1 MDWLRALFTDTN
13 AVAHIILV
21 YALVVALGTLLGR
34 IKVAGISLGVT
45 FVLFVG
51 LAAGHFG
58 LTVPEPVLFFIRDFG
73 LTLFIFFVGLQVGP
87 SFFSSFKSG
96 GLVLNLLT
104 VMIVLLGIVVTV
116 ALWFLLK
123 DWVSLPQMLG
133 VHYGAVTNTP
143 GLGATQEALDLL
155 HYEGENIAVA
165 YACAYP
171 LGVVG
176 AIFSAVLLRKI
187 FSIDLAEED
196 KHWETEEKEH
206 NREPIFFHVEV
217 TNPAV
222 AGKTLGAIREFTGRS
237 FICSRILSK
246 GELSSPTAETVVQ
259 EGDVLRIVAA
269 PEDRLP
275 VTAFFGGEKQGVDL
289 ATEKSPLATRT
300 ILITREKFNGMTL
313 KALALNQ
320 MDGVN
325 ITRVFRAGM
334 TLFPYSNLHLQVGDQ
349 VYCVGPEPALQ
360 RLETLLGNKMKKLY
374 HPNIF
379 TIFVGLACLGEHSDC
394 GARYARALEARSCGR
409 AAHRRDSSRTLRE
422 LRPAR
427 HLHDAVGEPHDARN
441 RDFALSGERRPRR
454 GRELRR
460 RHHAGER
467 ASLRAPR
474 AFRHAHSAH
483 RRGDRRKKGLQNQL
497 PQHRGPHGGR
507 NDRSSCAR
515 LRGDLVGEKFLVGCV
530 FDRLSSGDVPSH
542 PHGAAPS
549 GASLGL
555 CFLKKTPHRQ
565 EKKAS
570 GRRVRRLFRRNSGK
584 PRTGAGG
591 RLGLEWSTEHK

>member
-116 ALWFLLK
+116 VLWFLLK

-176 AIFSAVLLRKI
+176 AIFCAVLLRKI

-379 TIFVGLACLGEHSDC
+379 TIFVGLAFGIVLGSIPIAVP
-394 GARYARALEARSCGR
+394 GMPAPLKLGLAGGPLIVAILLGRFGNFARLVTYTTQSASLMM
-409 AAHRRDSSRTLRE
+409 RE
-422 LRPAR
+422 IGISLFLAS
-427 HLHDAVGEPHDARN
+427 VGLA
-441 RDFALSGERRPRR
+441 
-454 GRELRR
+454 
-460 RHHAGER
+460 AGESFV
-467 ASLRAPR
+467 AAITQ
-474 AFRHAHSAH
+474 
-483 RRGDRRKKGLQNQL
+483 GNGLL
-497 PQHRGPHGGR
+497 YV
-507 NDRSSCAR
+507 
-515 LRGDLVGEKFLVGCV
+515 L
-530 FDRLSSGDVPSH
+530 
-542 PHGAAPS
+542 
-549 GASLGL
+549 LGL
-555 CFLKKTPHRQ
+555 FVTLIPLIVVGVVARKIYRINYHSIVGLMAGATTDPPALAYAATLSEKNSSSVAYSTVYPLAMFLRI
-565 EKKAS
+565 
-570 GRRVRRLFRRNSGK
+570 L
-584 PRTGAGG
+584 TGQLLLVLLWGFI
-591 RLGLEWSTEHK
+591 S

>member
-13 AVAHIILV
+13 AMAHIILV

-246 GELSSPTAETVVQ
+246 GKLSSPTAETVVQ

-379 TIFVGLACLGEHSDC
+379 TIFVGLAFGIVLGSIPIAVP
-394 GARYARALEARSCGR
+394 GMPAPLKLGLAGGPLIVAILLGRFGNFARLVTYTTQSASLMM
-409 AAHRRDSSRTLRE
+409 RE
-422 LRPAR
+422 IGISLFLAS
-427 HLHDAVGEPHDARN
+427 VGLA
-441 RDFALSGERRPRR
+441 
-454 GRELRR
+454 
-460 RHHAGER
+460 AGESFV
-467 ASLRAPR
+467 AAITQ
-474 AFRHAHSAH
+474 
-483 RRGDRRKKGLQNQL
+483 GNGLL
-497 PQHRGPHGGR
+497 YV
-507 NDRSSCAR
+507 
-515 LRGDLVGEKFLVGCV
+515 L
-530 FDRLSSGDVPSH
+530 
-542 PHGAAPS
+542 
-549 GASLGL
+549 LGL
-555 CFLKKTPHRQ
+555 FVTLIPLIVVGIVARKVYRINYHSIVGLMAGATTDPPALAYAATLSEKNSSSVAYSTVYPLAMFLRI
-565 EKKAS
+565 
-570 GRRVRRLFRRNSGK
+570 L
-584 PRTGAGG
+584 TGQLLLVLLWGFI
-591 RLGLEWSTEHK
+591 S

>member
-116 ALWFLLK
+116 VLWFLLK

-176 AIFSAVLLRKI
+176 AIFCAVLLRKI

-269 PEDRLP
+269 PEDRRP

-379 TIFVGLACLGEHSDC
+379 TIFVGLAFGIVLGSIPIAVP
-394 GARYARALEARSCGR
+394 GMPAPLKLGLAGGPLIAAILLGRFGNFARLVTYTTQSASLMM
-409 AAHRRDSSRTLRE
+409 RE
-422 LRPAR
+422 IGISLFLAS
-427 HLHDAVGEPHDARN
+427 VGLA
-441 RDFALSGERRPRR
+441 
-454 GRELRR
+454 
-460 RHHAGER
+460 AGESFV
-467 ASLRAPR
+467 AAITQ
-474 AFRHAHSAH
+474 
-483 RRGDRRKKGLQNQL
+483 GNGLL
-497 PQHRGPHGGR
+497 YV
-507 NDRSSCAR
+507 
-515 LRGDLVGEKFLVGCV
+515 L
-530 FDRLSSGDVPSH
+530 
-542 PHGAAPS
+542 
-549 GASLGL
+549 LGL
-555 CFLKKTPHRQ
+555 FVTLIPLIVVGVVARKVYRINYHSIVGLMAGATTDPPALAYAATLSEKNSSSVAYSTVYPLAMFLRI
-565 EKKAS
+565 
-570 GRRVRRLFRRNSGK
+570 L
-584 PRTGAGG
+584 TGQLLLVLLWGFI
-591 RLGLEWSTEHK
+591 S

>member
-96 GLVLNLLT
+96 GLVLNLLP

-246 GELSSPTAETVVQ
+246 GKLSSPTAETVVQ

-379 TIFVGLACLGEHSDC
+379 TIFVGLAFGIVLGSIPIAVP
-394 GARYARALEARSCGR
+394 GMPAPLKLGLAGGPLIVAILLGRFGNFARLVTYTTQSASLMM
-409 AAHRRDSSRTLRE
+409 RE
-422 LRPAR
+422 IGISLFLAS
-427 HLHDAVGEPHDARN
+427 VGLA
-441 RDFALSGERRPRR
+441 
-454 GRELRR
+454 
-460 RHHAGER
+460 AGESFV
-467 ASLRAPR
+467 AAITQ
-474 AFRHAHSAH
+474 
-483 RRGDRRKKGLQNQL
+483 GNGLL
-497 PQHRGPHGGR
+497 YV
-507 NDRSSCAR
+507 
-515 LRGDLVGEKFLVGCV
+515 L
-530 FDRLSSGDVPSH
+530 
-542 PHGAAPS
+542 
-549 GASLGL
+549 LGL
-555 CFLKKTPHRQ
+555 FVTLIPLIVVGIVARKVYRINYHSIVGLMAGATTDPPALAYAATLSEKNSSSVAYSTVYPLAMFLRI
-565 EKKAS
+565 
-570 GRRVRRLFRRNSGK
+570 L
-584 PRTGAGG
+584 TGQLLLVLLWGFI
-591 RLGLEWSTEHK
+591 S

>member
-104 VMIVLLGIVVTV
+104 LMIVLLGIVVTV
-116 ALWFLLK
+116 ALWFLLR
-123 DWVSLPQMLG
+123 DWVTLPQMLG

-246 GELSSPTAETVVQ
+246 GKLSSPTAETVVQ

-379 TIFVGLACLGEHSDC
+379 TIFVGLAFGIVLGSIPIAVP
-394 GARYARALEARSCGR
+394 GMPAPLKLGLAGGPLIVAILLGRFGNFARLVTYTTQSASLMM
-409 AAHRRDSSRTLRE
+409 RE
-422 LRPAR
+422 IGISLFLAS
-427 HLHDAVGEPHDARN
+427 VGLA
-441 RDFALSGERRPRR
+441 
-454 GRELRR
+454 
-460 RHHAGER
+460 AGESFV
-467 ASLRAPR
+467 AAITQ
-474 AFRHAHSAH
+474 
-483 RRGDRRKKGLQNQL
+483 GNGLL
-497 PQHRGPHGGR
+497 YV
-507 NDRSSCAR
+507 
-515 LRGDLVGEKFLVGCV
+515 L
-530 FDRLSSGDVPSH
+530 
-542 PHGAAPS
+542 
-549 GASLGL
+549 LGL
-555 CFLKKTPHRQ
+555 FVTLIPLIVVGIVARKVYRINYHSIVGLMAGATTDPPALAYAATLSEKNSSSVAYSTVYPLAMFLRI
-565 EKKAS
+565 
-570 GRRVRRLFRRNSGK
+570 L
-584 PRTGAGG
+584 TGQLLLVLLWGFV
-591 RLGLEWSTEHK
+591 S

>member
-133 VHYGAVTNTP
+133 IHYGAVTNTP

-379 TIFVGLACLGEHSDC
+379 TIFVGLAFGIVLGSIPIAVP
-394 GARYARALEARSCGR
+394 GMPAPLKLGLAGGPLIVAILLGRFGNFARLVTYTTQSASLMM
-409 AAHRRDSSRTLRE
+409 RE
-422 LRPAR
+422 IGISLFLAS
-427 HLHDAVGEPHDARN
+427 VGLA
-441 RDFALSGERRPRR
+441 
-454 GRELRR
+454 
-460 RHHAGER
+460 AGESFV
-467 ASLRAPR
+467 AAITQ
-474 AFRHAHSAH
+474 
-483 RRGDRRKKGLQNQL
+483 GNGLL
-497 PQHRGPHGGR
+497 YV
-507 NDRSSCAR
+507 
-515 LRGDLVGEKFLVGCV
+515 L
-530 FDRLSSGDVPSH
+530 
-542 PHGAAPS
+542 
-549 GASLGL
+549 LGL
-555 CFLKKTPHRQ
+555 FVTLIPLIVVGIVARKVYRINYHSIVGLMAGATTDPPALAYAATLSEKNSSSVAYSTVYPLAMFLRI
-565 EKKAS
+565 
-570 GRRVRRLFRRNSGK
+570 L
-584 PRTGAGG
+584 TGQLLLVLLWGFI
-591 RLGLEWSTEHK
+591 S

>member
-379 TIFVGLACLGEHSDC
+379 TIFVGLAFGIVLGSIPIAVP
-394 GARYARALEARSCGR
+394 GMPAPLKLGLAGGPLIVAILLGRFGNFARLVTYTTQSASLMM
-409 AAHRRDSSRTLRE
+409 RE
-422 LRPAR
+422 IGISLFLAS
-427 HLHDAVGEPHDARN
+427 VGLA
-441 RDFALSGERRPRR
+441 
-454 GRELRR
+454 
-460 RHHAGER
+460 AGESFV
-467 ASLRAPR
+467 AAITQ
-474 AFRHAHSAH
+474 
-483 RRGDRRKKGLQNQL
+483 GNGLL
-497 PQHRGPHGGR
+497 YV
-507 NDRSSCAR
+507 
-515 LRGDLVGEKFLVGCV
+515 L
-530 FDRLSSGDVPSH
+530 
-542 PHGAAPS
+542 
-549 GASLGL
+549 LGL
-555 CFLKKTPHRQ
+555 FVTLIPLIVVGIVARKVYRINYHSIVGLMAGATTDPPALAYAATLSEKNSSSVAYSTVYPLAMFLRI
-565 EKKAS
+565 
-570 GRRVRRLFRRNSGK
+570 L
-584 PRTGAGG
+584 TGQLLLVLLWGFVA
-591 RLGLEWSTEHK
+591 

>member
-246 GELSSPTAETVVQ
+246 GKLSSPTAETVVQ

-379 TIFVGLACLGEHSDC
+379 TIFVGLAFGIVLGSIPIAVP
-394 GARYARALEARSCGR
+394 GMPAPLKLGLAGGPLIVAILLGRFGNFARLVTYTTQSASLMM
-409 AAHRRDSSRTLRE
+409 RE
-422 LRPAR
+422 IGISLFLAS
-427 HLHDAVGEPHDARN
+427 VGLA
-441 RDFALSGERRPRR
+441 
-454 GRELRR
+454 
-460 RHHAGER
+460 AGESFV
-467 ASLRAPR
+467 AAITQ
-474 AFRHAHSAH
+474 
-483 RRGDRRKKGLQNQL
+483 GNGLL
-497 PQHRGPHGGR
+497 YV
-507 NDRSSCAR
+507 
-515 LRGDLVGEKFLVGCV
+515 L
-530 FDRLSSGDVPSH
+530 
-542 PHGAAPS
+542 
-549 GASLGL
+549 LGL
-555 CFLKKTPHRQ
+555 FVTLIPLIVVGIVARKVYRINYHSIVGLMAGATTDPPALAYAATLSEKNSSSVAYSTVYPLAMFLRI
-565 EKKAS
+565 
-570 GRRVRRLFRRNSGK
+570 L
-584 PRTGAGG
+584 TGQLLLVLLWGFV
-591 RLGLEWSTEHK
+591 S

>member
-379 TIFVGLACLGEHSDC
+379 TIFVGLAFGIVLGSIPIAVP
-394 GARYARALEARSCGR
+394 GMPAPLKLGLAGGPLIVAILLGRFGNFARLVTYTTQSASLMM
-409 AAHRRDSSRTLRE
+409 RE
-422 LRPAR
+422 IGISLFLAS
-427 HLHDAVGEPHDARN
+427 VGLA
-441 RDFALSGERRPRR
+441 
-454 GRELRR
+454 
-460 RHHAGER
+460 AGESFV
-467 ASLRAPR
+467 AAITQ
-474 AFRHAHSAH
+474 
-483 RRGDRRKKGLQNQL
+483 GNGLL
-497 PQHRGPHGGR
+497 YV
-507 NDRSSCAR
+507 
-515 LRGDLVGEKFLVGCV
+515 L
-530 FDRLSSGDVPSH
+530 
-542 PHGAAPS
+542 
-549 GASLGL
+549 LGL
-555 CFLKKTPHRQ
+555 FVTLIPLIVVGIVARKVYRINYHSIVGMIAGATTDPPALAYAATLSEKNSSSVAYSTVYPLAMFLRI
-565 EKKAS
+565 
-570 GRRVRRLFRRNSGK
+570 L
-584 PRTGAGG
+584 TGQLLLVLLWGFI
-591 RLGLEWSTEHK
+591 S

>member
-104 VMIVLLGIVVTV
+104 LMIVLLGIVVTV
-116 ALWFLLK
+116 ALWFLLR
-123 DWVSLPQMLG
+123 DWVTLPQMLG

-379 TIFVGLACLGEHSDC
+379 TIFVGLAFGIVLGSIPIAVP
-394 GARYARALEARSCGR
+394 GMPAPLKLGLAGGPLIVAILLGRFGNFARLVTYTTQSASLMM
-409 AAHRRDSSRTLRE
+409 RE
-422 LRPAR
+422 IGISLFLAS
-427 HLHDAVGEPHDARN
+427 VGLA
-441 RDFALSGERRPRR
+441 
-454 GRELRR
+454 
-460 RHHAGER
+460 AGESFV
-467 ASLRAPR
+467 AAITQ
-474 AFRHAHSAH
+474 
-483 RRGDRRKKGLQNQL
+483 GNGLL
-497 PQHRGPHGGR
+497 YV
-507 NDRSSCAR
+507 
-515 LRGDLVGEKFLVGCV
+515 L
-530 FDRLSSGDVPSH
+530 
-542 PHGAAPS
+542 
-549 GASLGL
+549 LGL
-555 CFLKKTPHRQ
+555 FVTLIPLIVVGIVARKVYRINYHSIVGLMAGATTDPPALAYAATLSEKNSSSVAYSTVYPLAMFLRI
-565 EKKAS
+565 
-570 GRRVRRLFRRNSGK
+570 L
-584 PRTGAGG
+584 TGQLLLVLLWGFI
-591 RLGLEWSTEHK
+591 S

>member
-116 ALWFLLK
+116 VLWFLLK

-379 TIFVGLACLGEHSDC
+379 TIFVGLAFGIVLGSIPIAVP
-394 GARYARALEARSCGR
+394 GMPAPLKLGLAGGPLIVAILLGRFGNFARLVTYTTQSASLMM
-409 AAHRRDSSRTLRE
+409 RE
-422 LRPAR
+422 IGISLFLAS
-427 HLHDAVGEPHDARN
+427 VGLA
-441 RDFALSGERRPRR
+441 
-454 GRELRR
+454 
-460 RHHAGER
+460 AGESFV
-467 ASLRAPR
+467 AAITQ
-474 AFRHAHSAH
+474 
-483 RRGDRRKKGLQNQL
+483 GNGLL
-497 PQHRGPHGGR
+497 YV
-507 NDRSSCAR
+507 
-515 LRGDLVGEKFLVGCV
+515 L
-530 FDRLSSGDVPSH
+530 
-542 PHGAAPS
+542 
-549 GASLGL
+549 LGL
-555 CFLKKTPHRQ
+555 FVTLIPLIVVGIVARKVYRINYHSIVGLMAGATTDPPALAYAATLSEKNSSSVAYSTVYPLAMFLRI
-565 EKKAS
+565 
-570 GRRVRRLFRRNSGK
+570 L
-584 PRTGAGG
+584 TGQLLLVLLWGFVA
-591 RLGLEWSTEHK
+591 

>member
-176 AIFSAVLLRKI
+176 AIFSTVLLRKI

-379 TIFVGLACLGEHSDC
+379 TIFVGLAFGIVLGSIPIAVP
-394 GARYARALEARSCGR
+394 GMPAPLKLGLAGGPLIVAILLGRFGNFARLVTYTTQSASLMM
-409 AAHRRDSSRTLRE
+409 RE
-422 LRPAR
+422 IGISLFLAS
-427 HLHDAVGEPHDARN
+427 VGLA
-441 RDFALSGERRPRR
+441 
-454 GRELRR
+454 
-460 RHHAGER
+460 AGESFV
-467 ASLRAPR
+467 AAITQ
-474 AFRHAHSAH
+474 
-483 RRGDRRKKGLQNQL
+483 GNGLL
-497 PQHRGPHGGR
+497 YV
-507 NDRSSCAR
+507 
-515 LRGDLVGEKFLVGCV
+515 L
-530 FDRLSSGDVPSH
+530 
-542 PHGAAPS
+542 
-549 GASLGL
+549 LGL
-555 CFLKKTPHRQ
+555 FVTLIPLIVVGIVARKVYRINYHSIVGLMAGATTDPPALAYAATLSEKNSSSVAYSTVYPLAMFLRI
-565 EKKAS
+565 
-570 GRRVRRLFRRNSGK
+570 L
-584 PRTGAGG
+584 TGQLLLVLLWGFI
-591 RLGLEWSTEHK
+591 S

>member
-379 TIFVGLACLGEHSDC
+379 TIFVGLAFGIVLGSIPIAVPSMPAPLKL
-394 GARYARALEARSCGR
+394 GLAGGPLIVAILLGRFGNFARLVTYTTQSASLMM
-409 AAHRRDSSRTLRE
+409 RE
-422 LRPAR
+422 IGISLFLAS
-427 HLHDAVGEPHDARN
+427 VGLA
-441 RDFALSGERRPRR
+441 
-454 GRELRR
+454 
-460 RHHAGER
+460 AGESFV
-467 ASLRAPR
+467 AAITQ
-474 AFRHAHSAH
+474 
-483 RRGDRRKKGLQNQL
+483 GNGLL
-497 PQHRGPHGGR
+497 YV
-507 NDRSSCAR
+507 
-515 LRGDLVGEKFLVGCV
+515 L
-530 FDRLSSGDVPSH
+530 
-542 PHGAAPS
+542 
-549 GASLGL
+549 LGL
-555 CFLKKTPHRQ
+555 FVTLIPLIVVGIVARKVYRINYHSIVGLMAGATTDPPALAYAATLSEKNSSSVAYSTVYPLAMFLRI
-565 EKKAS
+565 
-570 GRRVRRLFRRNSGK
+570 L
-584 PRTGAGG
+584 TGQLLLVLLWGFV
-591 RLGLEWSTEHK
+591 S

>member
-104 VMIVLLGIVVTV
+104 LMIVLLGIVVTV
-116 ALWFLLK
+116 ALWFLLR
-123 DWVSLPQMLG
+123 DWVTLPQMLG

-334 TLFPYSNLHLQVGDQ
+334 TLFPYSNLHLLVGDQ

-379 TIFVGLACLGEHSDC
+379 TIFVGLAFGIVLGSIPIAVP
-394 GARYARALEARSCGR
+394 GMPAPLKLGLAGGPLIVAILLGRFGNFARLVTYTTQSASLMM
-409 AAHRRDSSRTLRE
+409 RE
-422 LRPAR
+422 IGISLFLAS
-427 HLHDAVGEPHDARN
+427 VGLA
-441 RDFALSGERRPRR
+441 
-454 GRELRR
+454 
-460 RHHAGER
+460 AGESFV
-467 ASLRAPR
+467 AAITQ
-474 AFRHAHSAH
+474 
-483 RRGDRRKKGLQNQL
+483 GNGLL
-497 PQHRGPHGGR
+497 YV
-507 NDRSSCAR
+507 
-515 LRGDLVGEKFLVGCV
+515 L
-530 FDRLSSGDVPSH
+530 
-542 PHGAAPS
+542 
-549 GASLGL
+549 LGL
-555 CFLKKTPHRQ
+555 FVTLIPLIVVGIVARKVYRINYHSIVGLMAGATTDPPALAYAATLSEKNSSSVAYSTVYPLAMFLRI
-565 EKKAS
+565 
-570 GRRVRRLFRRNSGK
+570 L
-584 PRTGAGG
+584 TGQLLLVLLWGFV
-591 RLGLEWSTEHK
+591 S

>member
-104 VMIVLLGIVVTV
+104 LMIVLLGIVVTV
-116 ALWFLLK
+116 ALWFLLR
-123 DWVSLPQMLG
+123 DWVTLPQMLG

-379 TIFVGLACLGEHSDC
+379 TIFVGLAFGIVLGSIPIAVP
-394 GARYARALEARSCGR
+394 GMPAPLKLGLAGGPLIVAILLGRFGNFARLVTYTTQSASLMM
-409 AAHRRDSSRTLRE
+409 RE
-422 LRPAR
+422 IGISLFLAS
-427 HLHDAVGEPHDARN
+427 VGLA
-441 RDFALSGERRPRR
+441 
-454 GRELRR
+454 
-460 RHHAGER
+460 AGESFV
-467 ASLRAPR
+467 AAITQ
-474 AFRHAHSAH
+474 
-483 RRGDRRKKGLQNQL
+483 GNGLL
-497 PQHRGPHGGR
+497 YV
-507 NDRSSCAR
+507 
-515 LRGDLVGEKFLVGCV
+515 L
-530 FDRLSSGDVPSH
+530 
-542 PHGAAPS
+542 
-549 GASLGL
+549 LGL
-555 CFLKKTPHRQ
+555 FVTLIPLIVVGIVARKVYRINYHSIVGLMAGATTDPPALAYAATLSEKNSSSVAYSTVYPLAMFLRI
-565 EKKAS
+565 
-570 GRRVRRLFRRNSGK
+570 L
-584 PRTGAGG
+584 TGQLLLVLLWGFVA
-591 RLGLEWSTEHK
+591 

>member
-34 IKVAGISLGVT
+34 IKVAGVSLGVT

-96 GLVLNLLT
+96 GFVLNLLT

-313 KALALNQ
+313 RALALNQ

-379 TIFVGLACLGEHSDC
+379 TIFVGLAFGIVLGSIPIAVP
-394 GARYARALEARSCGR
+394 GMPAPLKLGLAGGPLIVAILLGRFGNFARLVTYTTQSASLMM
-409 AAHRRDSSRTLRE
+409 RE
-422 LRPAR
+422 IGISLFLAS
-427 HLHDAVGEPHDARN
+427 VGLA
-441 RDFALSGERRPRR
+441 
-454 GRELRR
+454 
-460 RHHAGER
+460 AGESFV
-467 ASLRAPR
+467 AAITQ
-474 AFRHAHSAH
+474 
-483 RRGDRRKKGLQNQL
+483 GNGLL
-497 PQHRGPHGGR
+497 YV
-507 NDRSSCAR
+507 
-515 LRGDLVGEKFLVGCV
+515 L
-530 FDRLSSGDVPSH
+530 
-542 PHGAAPS
+542 
-549 GASLGL
+549 LGL
-555 CFLKKTPHRQ
+555 FVTLIPLIVVGIVARKVYRINYHSIVGLMAGATTDPPALAYAATLSEKNSSSVAYSTVYPLAMFLRI
-565 EKKAS
+565 
-570 GRRVRRLFRRNSGK
+570 L
-584 PRTGAGG
+584 TGQLLLVLLWGFI
-591 RLGLEWSTEHK
+591 S

>member
-116 ALWFLLK
+116 VLWFLLK

-379 TIFVGLACLGEHSDC
+379 TIFVGLAFGIVLGSIPIAVP
-394 GARYARALEARSCGR
+394 GMPAPLKLGLAGGPLIVAILLGRFGNFARLVTYTTQSASLMM
-409 AAHRRDSSRTLRE
+409 RE
-422 LRPAR
+422 IGISLFLAS
-427 HLHDAVGEPHDARN
+427 VGLA
-441 RDFALSGERRPRR
+441 
-454 GRELRR
+454 
-460 RHHAGER
+460 AGESFV
-467 ASLRAPR
+467 AAITQ
-474 AFRHAHSAH
+474 
-483 RRGDRRKKGLQNQL
+483 GNGLL
-497 PQHRGPHGGR
+497 YV
-507 NDRSSCAR
+507 
-515 LRGDLVGEKFLVGCV
+515 L
-530 FDRLSSGDVPSH
+530 
-542 PHGAAPS
+542 
-549 GASLGL
+549 LGL
-555 CFLKKTPHRQ
+555 FVTLIPLIVVGVVARKVYRINYHSIVGLMAGATTDPPALAYAATLSEKNSSSVAYSTVYPLAMFLRI
-565 EKKAS
+565 
-570 GRRVRRLFRRNSGK
+570 L
-584 PRTGAGG
+584 TGQLLLVLLWGFI
-591 RLGLEWSTEHK
+591 S

>member
-289 ATEKSPLATRT
+289 ATEKSPLE
-300 ILITREKFNGMTL
+300 I
-313 KALALNQ
+313 
-320 MDGVN
+320 
-325 ITRVFRAGM
+325 
-334 TLFPYSNLHLQVGDQ
+334 
-349 VYCVGPEPALQ
+349 
-360 RLETLLGNKMKKLY
+360 
-374 HPNIF
+374 
-379 TIFVGLACLGEHSDC
+379 
-394 GARYARALEARSCGR
+394 GR
-409 AAHRRDSSRTLRE
+409 AH
-422 LRPAR
+422 
-427 HLHDAVGEPHDARN
+427 V
-441 RDFALSGERRPRR
+441 
-454 GRELRR
+454 
-460 RHHAGER
+460 
-467 ASLRAPR
+467 
-474 AFRHAHSAH
+474 
-483 RRGDRRKKGLQNQL
+483 
-497 PQHRGPHGGR
+497 
-507 NDRSSCAR
+507 
-515 LRGDLVGEKFLVGCV
+515 
-530 FDRLSSGDVPSH
+530 
-542 PHGAAPS
+542 
-549 GASLGL
+549 
-555 CFLKKTPHRQ
+555 
-565 EKKAS
+565 
-570 GRRVRRLFRRNSGK
+570 
-584 PRTGAGG
+584 
-591 RLGLEWSTEHK
+591 

>member
-34 IKVAGISLGVT
+34 IKVAGVSLGVT

-360 RLETLLGNKMKKLY
+360 RLETLLGNKVKKLY

-379 TIFVGLACLGEHSDC
+379 TIFVGLALGIVLGSIPIAVP
-394 GARYARALEARSCGR
+394 GMPAPLKLGLAGGPLIVAILLGRFGNFARLVTYTTQSASLMM
-409 AAHRRDSSRTLRE
+409 RE
-422 LRPAR
+422 IGISLFLAS
-427 HLHDAVGEPHDARN
+427 VGLA
-441 RDFALSGERRPRR
+441 
-454 GRELRR
+454 
-460 RHHAGER
+460 AGESFV
-467 ASLRAPR
+467 AAITQ
-474 AFRHAHSAH
+474 
-483 RRGDRRKKGLQNQL
+483 GNGLL
-497 PQHRGPHGGR
+497 YV
-507 NDRSSCAR
+507 
-515 LRGDLVGEKFLVGCV
+515 L
-530 FDRLSSGDVPSH
+530 
-542 PHGAAPS
+542 
-549 GASLGL
+549 LGL
-555 CFLKKTPHRQ
+555 FVTLIPLLVVGVVARKVFHINFHSIVGLMAGATTDPPALAYAATLSEKNSSSVAYSTVYPLAMFLRI
-565 EKKAS
+565 
-570 GRRVRRLFRRNSGK
+570 L
-584 PRTGAGG
+584 TGQLLLVLLWGFI
-591 RLGLEWSTEHK
+591 S

>member
-275 VTAFFGGEKQGVDL
+275 VTAFFGGEKLGVDL

-379 TIFVGLACLGEHSDC
+379 TIFVGLAFGIVLGSIPIAVP
-394 GARYARALEARSCGR
+394 GMPAPLKLGLAGGPLIVAILLGRFGNFARLVTYTTQSASLMM
-409 AAHRRDSSRTLRE
+409 RE
-422 LRPAR
+422 IGISLFLAS
-427 HLHDAVGEPHDARN
+427 VGLA
-441 RDFALSGERRPRR
+441 
-454 GRELRR
+454 
-460 RHHAGER
+460 AGESFV
-467 ASLRAPR
+467 AAITQ
-474 AFRHAHSAH
+474 
-483 RRGDRRKKGLQNQL
+483 GNGLL
-497 PQHRGPHGGR
+497 YV
-507 NDRSSCAR
+507 
-515 LRGDLVGEKFLVGCV
+515 L
-530 FDRLSSGDVPSH
+530 
-542 PHGAAPS
+542 
-549 GASLGL
+549 LGL
-555 CFLKKTPHRQ
+555 FVTLIPLIVVGIVARKVYRINYHSIVGLMAGATTDPPALAYAATLSEKNSSSVAYSTVYPLAMFLRI
-565 EKKAS
+565 
-570 GRRVRRLFRRNSGK
+570 L
-584 PRTGAGG
+584 TGQLLLVLLWGFI
-591 RLGLEWSTEHK
+591 S

>member
-379 TIFVGLACLGEHSDC
+379 TIFVGLAFGIVLGSIPIAVP
-394 GARYARALEARSCGR
+394 GMPAPLKLGLAGGPLIVAILLGRFGNFARLVTYTTQSASLMM
-409 AAHRRDSSRTLRE
+409 RE
-422 LRPAR
+422 IGISLFLAS
-427 HLHDAVGEPHDARN
+427 VGLA
-441 RDFALSGERRPRR
+441 
-454 GRELRR
+454 
-460 RHHAGER
+460 AGESFV
-467 ASLRAPR
+467 AAITQ
-474 AFRHAHSAH
+474 
-483 RRGDRRKKGLQNQL
+483 GNGLL
-497 PQHRGPHGGR
+497 YV
-507 NDRSSCAR
+507 
-515 LRGDLVGEKFLVGCV
+515 L
-530 FDRLSSGDVPSH
+530 
-542 PHGAAPS
+542 
-549 GASLGL
+549 LGL
-555 CFLKKTPHRQ
+555 FVTLIPLLVVGVVARKVFHINYHSIVGLMAGATTDPPALAYAATLSEKNSSSVAYSTVYPLAMFLRI
-565 EKKAS
+565 
-570 GRRVRRLFRRNSGK
+570 L
-584 PRTGAGG
+584 TGQLLLVLLWGFI
-591 RLGLEWSTEHK
+591 S

>member
-259 EGDVLRIVAA
+259 EGDILRIVAA

-379 TIFVGLACLGEHSDC
+379 TIFVGLAFGIVLGSIPIAVP
-394 GARYARALEARSCGR
+394 GMPAPLKLGLAGGPLIVAILLGRFGNFARLVTYTTQSASLMM
-409 AAHRRDSSRTLRE
+409 RE
-422 LRPAR
+422 IGISLFLAS
-427 HLHDAVGEPHDARN
+427 VGLA
-441 RDFALSGERRPRR
+441 
-454 GRELRR
+454 
-460 RHHAGER
+460 AGESFV
-467 ASLRAPR
+467 AAITQ
-474 AFRHAHSAH
+474 
-483 RRGDRRKKGLQNQL
+483 GNGLL
-497 PQHRGPHGGR
+497 YV
-507 NDRSSCAR
+507 
-515 LRGDLVGEKFLVGCV
+515 L
-530 FDRLSSGDVPSH
+530 
-542 PHGAAPS
+542 
-549 GASLGL
+549 LGL
-555 CFLKKTPHRQ
+555 FVTLIPLIVVGIVARKVYRINYHSIVGLMAGATTDPPALAYAATLSEKNSSSVAYSTVYPLAMFLRI
-565 EKKAS
+565 
-570 GRRVRRLFRRNSGK
+570 L
-584 PRTGAGG
+584 TGQLLLVLLWGFVA
-591 RLGLEWSTEHK
+591 

>member
-51 LAAGHFG
+51 LAAGHFD

-379 TIFVGLACLGEHSDC
+379 TIFVGLAFGIVLGSIPIAVP
-394 GARYARALEARSCGR
+394 GMPAPLKLGLAGGPLIVAILLGRFGNFARLVTYTTQSASLMM
-409 AAHRRDSSRTLRE
+409 RE
-422 LRPAR
+422 IGISLFLAS
-427 HLHDAVGEPHDARN
+427 VGLA
-441 RDFALSGERRPRR
+441 
-454 GRELRR
+454 
-460 RHHAGER
+460 AGESFV
-467 ASLRAPR
+467 AAITQ
-474 AFRHAHSAH
+474 
-483 RRGDRRKKGLQNQL
+483 GNGLL
-497 PQHRGPHGGR
+497 YV
-507 NDRSSCAR
+507 
-515 LRGDLVGEKFLVGCV
+515 L
-530 FDRLSSGDVPSH
+530 
-542 PHGAAPS
+542 
-549 GASLGL
+549 LGL
-555 CFLKKTPHRQ
+555 FVTLIPLIVVGIVARKVYRINYHSIVGLMAGATTDPPALAYAATLSEKNSSSVAYSTVYPLAMFLRI
-565 EKKAS
+565 
-570 GRRVRRLFRRNSGK
+570 L
-584 PRTGAGG
+584 TGQLLLVLLWGFI
-591 RLGLEWSTEHK
+591 S

>member
-275 VTAFFGGEKQGVDL
+275 VTAFFGGEKQGIDL

-379 TIFVGLACLGEHSDC
+379 TIFVGLAFGIVLGSIPIAVP
-394 GARYARALEARSCGR
+394 GMPAPLKLGLAGGPLIVAILLGRFGNFARLVTYTTQSASLMM
-409 AAHRRDSSRTLRE
+409 RE
-422 LRPAR
+422 IGISLFLAS
-427 HLHDAVGEPHDARN
+427 VGLA
-441 RDFALSGERRPRR
+441 
-454 GRELRR
+454 
-460 RHHAGER
+460 AGESFV
-467 ASLRAPR
+467 AAITQ
-474 AFRHAHSAH
+474 
-483 RRGDRRKKGLQNQL
+483 GNGLL
-497 PQHRGPHGGR
+497 YV
-507 NDRSSCAR
+507 
-515 LRGDLVGEKFLVGCV
+515 L
-530 FDRLSSGDVPSH
+530 
-542 PHGAAPS
+542 
-549 GASLGL
+549 LGL
-555 CFLKKTPHRQ
+555 FVTLIPLIVVGIVARKVYRINYHSIVGLMAGATTDPPALAYAATLSEKNSSSVAYSTVYPLAMFLRI
-565 EKKAS
+565 
-570 GRRVRRLFRRNSGK
+570 L
-584 PRTGAGG
+584 TGQLLLVLLWGFVA
-591 RLGLEWSTEHK
+591 

>member
-246 GELSSPTAETVVQ
+246 GKLSSPTAETVVQ

-379 TIFVGLACLGEHSDC
+379 TIFVGLAFGIVLGSIPIAVP
-394 GARYARALEARSCGR
+394 GMPAPLKLGLAGGPLIVAILLGRFGNFARLVTYTTQSASLMM
-409 AAHRRDSSRTLRE
+409 RE
-422 LRPAR
+422 IGISLFLAS
-427 HLHDAVGEPHDARN
+427 VGLA
-441 RDFALSGERRPRR
+441 
-454 GRELRR
+454 
-460 RHHAGER
+460 AGESFV
-467 ASLRAPR
+467 AAITQ
-474 AFRHAHSAH
+474 
-483 RRGDRRKKGLQNQL
+483 GNGLL
-497 PQHRGPHGGR
+497 YV
-507 NDRSSCAR
+507 
-515 LRGDLVGEKFLVGCV
+515 L
-530 FDRLSSGDVPSH
+530 
-542 PHGAAPS
+542 
-549 GASLGL
+549 LGL
-555 CFLKKTPHRQ
+555 FVTLIPLIVVGVVARKVYRINYHSIVGLMAGATTDPPALAYAATLSEKNSSSVAYSTVYPLAMFLRI
-565 EKKAS
+565 
-570 GRRVRRLFRRNSGK
+570 L
-584 PRTGAGG
+584 TGQLLLVLLWGFI
-591 RLGLEWSTEHK
+591 S

>member
-104 VMIVLLGIVVTV
+104 VMIVHLGIVVTV

-379 TIFVGLACLGEHSDC
+379 TIFVGLAFGIVLGSIPIAVP
-394 GARYARALEARSCGR
+394 GMPAPLKLGLAGGPLIVAILLGRFGNFARLVTYTTQSASLMM
-409 AAHRRDSSRTLRE
+409 RE
-422 LRPAR
+422 IGISLFLAS
-427 HLHDAVGEPHDARN
+427 VGLA
-441 RDFALSGERRPRR
+441 
-454 GRELRR
+454 
-460 RHHAGER
+460 AGESFV
-467 ASLRAPR
+467 AAITQ
-474 AFRHAHSAH
+474 
-483 RRGDRRKKGLQNQL
+483 GNGLL
-497 PQHRGPHGGR
+497 YV
-507 NDRSSCAR
+507 
-515 LRGDLVGEKFLVGCV
+515 L
-530 FDRLSSGDVPSH
+530 
-542 PHGAAPS
+542 
-549 GASLGL
+549 LGL
-555 CFLKKTPHRQ
+555 FVTLIPLIVVGIVARKVYRINYHSIVGLMAGATTDPPALAYAATLSEKNSSSVAYSTVYPLAMFLRI
-565 EKKAS
+565 
-570 GRRVRRLFRRNSGK
+570 L
-584 PRTGAGG
+584 TGQLLLVLLWGFVA
-591 RLGLEWSTEHK
+591 

>member
-96 GLVLNLLT
+96 GFVLNLLT

-379 TIFVGLACLGEHSDC
+379 TIFVGLAFGIVLGSIPIAVP
-394 GARYARALEARSCGR
+394 GMPAPLKLGLAGGPLIVAILLGRFGNFARLVTYTTQSASLMM
-409 AAHRRDSSRTLRE
+409 RE
-422 LRPAR
+422 IGISLFLAS
-427 HLHDAVGEPHDARN
+427 VGLA
-441 RDFALSGERRPRR
+441 
-454 GRELRR
+454 
-460 RHHAGER
+460 AGESFV
-467 ASLRAPR
+467 AAITQ
-474 AFRHAHSAH
+474 
-483 RRGDRRKKGLQNQL
+483 GNGLL
-497 PQHRGPHGGR
+497 YV
-507 NDRSSCAR
+507 
-515 LRGDLVGEKFLVGCV
+515 L
-530 FDRLSSGDVPSH
+530 
-542 PHGAAPS
+542 
-549 GASLGL
+549 LGL
-555 CFLKKTPHRQ
+555 FVTLIPLIVVGIVARKVYRINYHSIVGLMAGATTDPPALAYAATLSEKNSSSVAYSTVYPLAMFLRI
-565 EKKAS
+565 
-570 GRRVRRLFRRNSGK
+570 L
-584 PRTGAGG
+584 TGQLLLVLLWGFV
-591 RLGLEWSTEHK
+591 S

>member
-349 VYCVGPEPALQ
+349 VYCVGPEPALH

-379 TIFVGLACLGEHSDC
+379 TIFVGLAFGIVLGSIPIAVP
-394 GARYARALEARSCGR
+394 GMPAPLKLGLAGGPLIVAILLGRFGNFARLVTYTTQSASLMM
-409 AAHRRDSSRTLRE
+409 RE
-422 LRPAR
+422 IGISLFLAS
-427 HLHDAVGEPHDARN
+427 VGLA
-441 RDFALSGERRPRR
+441 
-454 GRELRR
+454 
-460 RHHAGER
+460 AGESFV
-467 ASLRAPR
+467 AAITQ
-474 AFRHAHSAH
+474 
-483 RRGDRRKKGLQNQL
+483 GNGLL
-497 PQHRGPHGGR
+497 YV
-507 NDRSSCAR
+507 
-515 LRGDLVGEKFLVGCV
+515 L
-530 FDRLSSGDVPSH
+530 
-542 PHGAAPS
+542 
-549 GASLGL
+549 LGL
-555 CFLKKTPHRQ
+555 FVTLIPLIVVGIVARKVYRINYHSIVGLMAGATTDPPALAYAATLSEKNSSSVAYSTVYPLAMFLRI
-565 EKKAS
+565 
-570 GRRVRRLFRRNSGK
+570 L
-584 PRTGAGG
+584 TGQLLLVLLWGFI
-591 RLGLEWSTEHK
+591 S